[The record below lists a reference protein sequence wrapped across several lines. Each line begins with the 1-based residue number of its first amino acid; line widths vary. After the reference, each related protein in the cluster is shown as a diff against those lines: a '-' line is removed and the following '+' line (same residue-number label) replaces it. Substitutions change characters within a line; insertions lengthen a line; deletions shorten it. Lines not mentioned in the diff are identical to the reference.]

1 MLILRSG
8 QVNLDVLKYSE
19 YSREWEGQDLSLCCS
34 GLYPA
39 ETLLTL
45 PGKRLFK
52 RGHKGTQL
60 KNKQVTYLPANR
72 YLLTFHVF
80 DYIFLKESLSKL
92 ISSSLV

>member
-8 QVNLDVLKYSE
+8 QVHVDVLKYSE
-19 YSREWEGQDLSLCCS
+19 YWEGQDLSLCCS

-45 PGKRLFK
+45 PGKRLFN

-72 YLLTFHVF
+72 YLLTFLIV
-80 DYIFLKESLSKL
+80 DYICLKESLIKL
-92 ISSSLV
+92 ISSSLL